1 MCKIAFPFQA
11 PSAET
16 EKGFSQGLGRIWVKC
31 GGYQLRYLRAAWGQA
46 LAAALYMNR
55 GSTSLM
61 REDILCLGVRAS
73 GFDLGFRL

>member
-1 MCKIAFPFQA
+1 M
-11 PSAET
+11 
-16 EKGFSQGLGRIWVKC
+16 WVKR

-46 LAAALYMNR
+46 LAAALHMNR

-61 REDILCLGVRAS
+61 REDILGLGVRAS